1 MSMSVEMFGWLAHLA
16 TQERDAIGKNHSRI
30 FSCLS
35 LRIETQAFVFKCF
48 PCIGLPIKLRN
59 ATSLFYQHIPELSN
73 SAQMPCEL

>member
-1 MSMSVEMFGWLAHLA
+1 VNMSVEMFGWLACLA
-16 TQERDAIGKNHSRI
+16 TQERDAIGKNHSRTSVVYPLELKLKPL
-30 FSCLS
+30 FL
-35 LRIETQAFVFKCF
+35 KCF